1 MALKERKVVTVR
13 LLPIRSSVRVKTS
26 LLLLLSQ
33 LAPLTQIRDL
43 ILIEQK
49 PGLGHY
55 ILRKPLNL
63 LNPHAFLKLK
73 INAMLLVRVQQCLR
87 RNDLQV
93 NLSESGQQQIIQLLA
108 MRDRPDSM
116 QKSQERIC
124 TQRVFFIQQ
133 HVSTQSLNML
143 QKLRES
149 MAVQTLSDCLHECLC
164 LAVRHFAFA
173 LEVLHEVK

>member
-1 MALKERKVVTVR
+1 MR

-33 LAPLTQIRDL
+33 LAPLTQIRDF

-63 LNPHAFLKLK
+63 FNPHAFFKLK
-73 INAMLLVRVQQCLR
+73 INTVLLVRVQQSLWCH
-87 RNDLQV
+87 DLQV
-93 NLSESGQQQIIQLLA
+93 NLSESSKQQIIQLLA

-116 QKSQERIC
+116 QKS
-124 TQRVFFIQQ
+124 
-133 HVSTQSLNML
+133 
-143 QKLRES
+143 
-149 MAVQTLSDCLHECLC
+149 
-164 LAVRHFAFA
+164 
-173 LEVLHEVK
+173 